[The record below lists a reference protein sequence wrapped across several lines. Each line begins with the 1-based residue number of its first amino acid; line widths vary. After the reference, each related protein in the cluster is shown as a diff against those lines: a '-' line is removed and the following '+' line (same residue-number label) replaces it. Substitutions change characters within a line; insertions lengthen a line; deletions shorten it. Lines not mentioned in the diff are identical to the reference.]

1 MVNFSKT
8 DLPAIGFALR
18 RGGRVQI
25 RYMPGR
31 SLFSGIGPVYSFESL
46 EGEDSNR
53 SKGTGSLFLLR
64 AIRIPMAD
72 LSKRL
77 DMTLAAVSYAVKRGE
92 KIAKEAGC
100 HLDD

>member
-1 MVNFSKT
+1 MLPSDYADMGAQAVHSCKYLKKLIANGTRSGNTRNHGRPARFS
-8 DLPAIGFALR
+8 
-18 RGGRVQI
+18 
-25 RYMPGR
+25 
-31 SLFSGIGPVYSFESL
+31 
-46 EGEDSNR
+46 
-53 SKGTGSLFLLR
+53 
-64 AIRIPMAD
+64 MAD